1 MPRAILNDVVLADS
15 PTTVVVE
22 GNHYFPPESISWDRL
37 ESSKTR
43 TVCPWKGLA
52 SYHDALLD
60 DGALCDV
67 GWTYKRPFPLARRI
81 RGHVA
86 FGPYV
91 RVEAS
96 PTDPPPAPHRGM
108 LTQLR
113 DRFASQQPAHRG
125 EFT

>member
-37 ESSKTR
+37 ESSATR

-60 DGALCDV
+60 DGVVQDV
-67 GWTYKRPFPLARRI
+67 GWTYKRPSPLARRI

-91 RVEAS
+91 RIEAS
-96 PTDPPPAPHRGM
+96 PTDPPPAPRRGL
-108 LTQLR
+108 LTR
-113 DRFASQQPAHRG
+113 VRERIATPRAAERG
-125 EFT
+125 GSR